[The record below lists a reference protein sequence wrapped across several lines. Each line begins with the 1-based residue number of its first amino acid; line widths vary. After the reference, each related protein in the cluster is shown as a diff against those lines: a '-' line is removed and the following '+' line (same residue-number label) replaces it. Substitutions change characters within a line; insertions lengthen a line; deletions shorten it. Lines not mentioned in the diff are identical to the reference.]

1 VAALRDQLDTFWQR
15 ALSSYADVAEQA
27 PKEET

>member
-15 ALSSYADVAEQA
+15 ALAGYADAAEQA
-27 PKEET
+27 TEDSA

>member
-15 ALSSYADVAEQA
+15 ALTSYVDVAEQA
-27 PKEET
+27 TEESS